1 MVLCIHIKQTKEKV
15 MVDQT
20 REPEILEVQ
29 SRNKAIQFDREQ
41 RQGKIKSSL
50 ELNKETQST
59 ILSMNNAI
67 SNDYKSIAE
76 KKEKIKQTIHQFFS
90 QPMTKDGS

>member
-1 MVLCIHIKQTKEKV
+1 

-29 SRNKAIQFDREQ
+29 SRNKAVKFDREK
-41 RQGKIKSSL
+41 RQSKIKSSL
-50 ELNKETQST
+50 ELNKETKST

-67 SNDYKSIAE
+67 SNDYKSIAK

-90 QPMTKDGS
+90 QPMTK

>member
-1 MVLCIHIKQTKEKV
+1 MAEQT
-15 MVDQT
+15 DAHDY
-20 REPEILEVQ
+20 VQ
-29 SRNKAIQFDREQ
+29 SRNKAVKFDREQ

-90 QPMTKDGS
+90 QPMTK

>member
-1 MVLCIHIKQTKEKV
+1 
-15 MVDQT
+15 
-20 REPEILEVQ
+20 
-29 SRNKAIQFDREQ
+29 
-41 RQGKIKSSL
+41 
-50 ELNKETQST
+50 LNKETQST

-90 QPMTKDGS
+90 QPMTK

>member
-1 MVLCIHIKQTKEKV
+1 

-29 SRNKAIQFDREQ
+29 SRNKAVKFDREQ

-90 QPMTKDGS
+90 QPMTK

>member
-29 SRNKAIQFDREQ
+29 SRNKAVKFDREQ

-90 QPMTKDGS
+90 QPMTK

>member
-90 QPMTKDGS
+90 QPMTK

>member
-1 MVLCIHIKQTKEKV
+1 MYTYQTNTKEIT
-15 MVDQT
+15 MAEQT
-20 REPEILEVQ
+20 DAHDYVQ
-29 SRNKAIQFDREQ
+29 SRNKAVKFDREQ

-50 ELNKETQST
+50 ELSKETKST

>member
-1 MVLCIHIKQTKEKV
+1 

-20 REPEILEVQ
+20 RGDEILEVQ
-29 SRNKAIQFDREQ
+29 SRNKAIQFDREK

-90 QPMTKDGS
+90 QPMTK

>member
-1 MVLCIHIKQTKEKV
+1 

-20 REPEILEVQ
+20 RGDEILEVQ
-29 SRNKAIQFDREQ
+29 SRNKAIKFDREQ

-90 QPMTKDGS
+90 QPMTK

>member
-1 MVLCIHIKQTKEKV
+1 

-29 SRNKAIQFDREQ
+29 SRNKAVKFDREQ

-50 ELNKETQST
+50 ELNKETKST

-90 QPMTKDGS
+90 QPMTK

>member
-1 MVLCIHIKQTKEKV
+1 

-29 SRNKAIQFDREQ
+29 SRNKAVKFDREK

-90 QPMTKDGS
+90 QPMTK

>member
-1 MVLCIHIKQTKEKV
+1 

-20 REPEILEVQ
+20 RGDEILEVQ
-29 SRNKAIQFDREQ
+29 SRNKAMKFDREK
-41 RQGKIKSSL
+41 RQSEIKNSL
-50 ELNKETQST
+50 ELSKETQST

-90 QPMTKDGS
+90 QPTTKGGS

>member
-1 MVLCIHIKQTKEKV
+1 MVLCIHIKQTKEKI

-29 SRNKAIQFDREQ
+29 SRNKAVKFDREQ

-90 QPMTKDGS
+90 QPMTK